1 MTDDE
6 KNEAV
11 SKATK
16 AATALKP
23 TFTGNSEQ
31 RKRLWRLAL
40 WEALAPAVRAEA
52 VAEMREYVPTAVAE
66 LTST

>member
-23 TFTGNSEQ
+23 TFIGTSEQ

-40 WEALAPAVRAEA
+40 WEALAPVVRAE
-52 VAEMREYVPTAVAE
+52 VAADAQ
-66 LTST
+66 SGS

>member
-6 KNEAV
+6 KAEAV

-40 WEALAPAVRAEA
+40 WEALAPAIRAEA
-52 VAEMREYVPTAVAE
+52 EADAK
-66 LTST
+66 SGS